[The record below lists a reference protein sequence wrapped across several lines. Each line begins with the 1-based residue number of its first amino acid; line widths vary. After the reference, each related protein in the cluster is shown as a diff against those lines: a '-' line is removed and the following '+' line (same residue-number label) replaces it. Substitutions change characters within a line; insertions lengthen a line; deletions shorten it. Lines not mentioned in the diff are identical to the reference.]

1 LDEPGRHRAVGRRW
15 RGVAGGVVRLRLW
28 QVGCRECNKV
38 FAPLLLMLGVSGK
51 RRTDRLAVDLA
62 ELSAQMSFARA
73 ARIARGFGVPATPGR
88 AYQSMADVAAL
99 LGSGGR
105 LAVDRVDVALFDGT
119 LVRSGTTQR
128 GQACN
133 VVLGLTGRSGPLR
146 RRRAH
151 TALLGLT
158 IGQDWQAMADQLRD
172 FPAPA
177 LVVVDGEQAITAAV
191 EAVWPTT
198 PIQRCWWHLTTGL
211 RLALKSVPYSLPLAK
226 ASARELTALLHEL
239 TRSGFTR
246 DDALV
251 AYDDFTRG
259 FDVSG
264 CRTATTYLRLARPH
278 VFTCFDDKLR
288 HQLRHLGGP
297 EIGTGVLERTMRQI
311 NERVDIGGSRWS
323 TDGMRDVVTV
333 LLSRLTQHPAWQHLQ
348 NATHP
353 ANTIPFSVAK
363 LNAG

>member
-1 LDEPGRHRAVGRRW
+1 VSHNQRAW
-15 RGVAGGVVRLRLW
+15 
-28 QVGCRECNKV
+28 
-38 FAPLLLMLGVSGK
+38 
-51 RRTDRLAVDLA
+51 AVQL
-62 ELSAQMSFARA
+62 
-73 ARIARGFGVPATPGR
+73 
-88 AYQSMADVAAL
+88 ADVAAL

-105 LAVDRVDVALFDGT
+105 LAVESVDVALFDGT

-158 IGQDWQAMADQLRD
+158 IGQDWQAMATQLRG

-177 LVVVDGEQAITAAV
+177 LAVVDGEQAITAAV
-191 EAVWPTT
+191 ETVWPTT

-211 RLALKSVPYSLPLAK
+211 RLALKSDPISLPLAK
-226 ASARELTALLHEL
+226 AHARELTRLLHQL
-239 TRSGFTR
+239 STSGFTQE
-246 DDALV
+246 DALV
-251 AYDDFTRG
+251 AYDNYTRG

-264 CRTATTYLRLARPH
+264 CRSAATYLRLARPD
-278 VFTCFDDKLR
+278 VFTCLDDKLR
-288 HQLRHLGGP
+288 RQLRHLGGP
-297 EIGTGVLERTMRQI
+297 EVGTGVLERTMRQI

-323 TDGMRDVVTV
+323 TEGLRDTV

-348 NATHP
+348 TATHP

-363 LNAG
+363 LNAW